1 MAITS
6 PLVLTVN
13 AISRTFTRIS
23 EDNGT
28 SKYIHKGA
36 GFQFQINIRHSLEG
50 KVGPG
55 QMERHNVEFIHTT
68 YSGVPLTPSSRNVFM
83 TWRMPVGEDPATVL
97 IPLDAILSL
106 VGTDKVALT
115 AWAN

>member
-13 AISRTFTRIS
+13 SISRSFTRVS
-23 EDNGT
+23 DDNGS
-28 SKYIHKGA
+28 SKYMFKGA
-36 GFQFQINIRHSLEG
+36 GFDFQINIRHSKEG

-55 QMERHNVEFIHTT
+55 QMERHNVEFIHTNYAGT
-68 YSGVPLTPSSRNVFM
+68 PLVPIIRNAFM

-97 IPLDAILSL
+97 IALDAILSL
-106 VGTDKVALT
+106 VDTDKVALT